1 VIVYRVVDHE
11 DVHKNIFHA
20 PNTRRHRLPINIAIF
35 MFDFFHNKRFVMELQ
50 NHAKKIQIRKLE
62 NVRMC
67 EFEDMKMEHPFA
79 VMLQRKHSHIRT
91 FSNSL
96 IY

>member
-1 VIVYRVVDHE
+1 
-11 DVHKNIFHA
+11 
-20 PNTRRHRLPINIAIF
+20 
-35 MFDFFHNKRFVMELQ
+35 MELQ